1 MFSLL
6 TLKSAPT
13 TTRRTY
19 NVNNSDVNSLQ
30 DCTYLYK
37 GMTINEEVKSQF
49 SQLENC
55 SNAYGLLADA
65 VGDVTD
71 TTSYEGQSYKIFDAS
86 LYLPNCE
93 NCYKLINSN
102 TRIRNLDVTVKNMND
117 DIMDNPY
124 LLSAN
129 ITILSETPNVNYYC
143 KGNSNLKTLSFNLS
157 NGVSLAYYVSA
168 NNPNLQTFN
177 FNAPLMKE
185 YNYSTHNTFFIGDTT
200 ITELNCNLPSLIK
213 GDYMF
218 NGASNLP
225 SISMDLP
232 SLTSGKYMFSNCSSL
247 RTFTGSLKNLT
258 DATYMFNNTGLEY
271 FYTDDLSNLS
281 ITDNMFNLCNL
292 APISIRLLAYLLP
305 SNSSSK
311 SIKLPIKL
319 LYNNSQIIDNSNTS
333 STQAA
338 LTDFA
343 NQAGFSSWSELRN
356 LFSQKNWSVSWC
368 YGTTNTQLSGNYS

>member
-1 MFSLL
+1 M
-6 TLKSAPT
+6 
-13 TTRRTY
+13 
-19 NVNNSDVNSLQ
+19 
-30 DCTYLYK
+30 
-37 GMTINEEVKSQF
+37 
-49 SQLENC
+49 
-55 SNAYGLLADA
+55 
-65 VGDVTD
+65 
-71 TTSYEGQSYKIFDAS
+71 QSYSIDS
-86 LYLPNCE
+86 
-93 NCYKLINSN
+93 
-102 TRIRNLDVTVKNMND
+102 
-117 DIMDNPY
+117 NPY

-129 ITILSETPNVNYYC
+129 ITILSENPNDTSCYC
-143 KGNSNLKTLSFNLS
+143 YSNPNLKTLTVNSP
-157 NGVSLAYYVSA
+157 NGVYFAYYVSA
-168 NNPNLQTFN
+168 GNYNLQTFN

-185 YNYSTHNTFFIGDTT
+185 YNHSTKIVDTS

-225 SISMDLP
+225 SVSMDLP

-258 DATYMFNNTGLEY
+258 DGTYMFNNTGLEY

-305 SNSSSK
+305 TNSSSK

-333 STQAA
+333 STQTA

-343 NQAGFSSWSELRN
+343 NQAGFSSWTELRN

-368 YGTTNTQLSGNYS
+368 YGTTNTQLTGNYS